1 MNYGKSPIHNMKK
14 ALHTL
19 WKEPYVHI
27 QYRLKFSKSNSLLDS
42 PYKLT
47 VELTFEI
54 IRTLEATSALAHK
67 GHERDFIHVYTRKP
81 NAAWHDLCVAAC
93 CRVLQS
99 VAACCSV
106 VQCFIQTKPECR
118 MAQYAAAFGSVMQR
132 AVVRCNVL
140 QCVAVCCS
148 VLQWVRRDSCISIIH
163 TDELV
168 ESLCI
173 HKFVS
178 VYLGVHVRVR
188 DSFCILIVHVWHHS
202 VALPCSVLQCVAVC
216 CSVLQCVAVCRS
228 VLQCFA
234 VCCSVLQ
241 CVAAQLHSLTCGQEW
256 WLVHMYDMT
265 RSHVRHDSST
275 CATWLVHSRVVKNV
289 LGVFAC
295 HKEYPVTQTARKA
308 FWNSEDLG
316 VRAHPLDT
324 SRWQPRLTYN
334 WYTSKTHFS
343 LEVMTQIKQKG
354 DTGVETLLPRS
365 FLGGYAQNCL
375 FWQRVRLEYSYGKE
389 LASHTHLAKCT
400 PGTLTCCNEW
410 RK

>member
-241 CVAAQLHSLTCGQEW
+241 CVAVCCSVLQCVAVCCSVLQCVAVCCSVSRLSCTHWRVVKSDDSFTCTT
-256 WLVHMYDMT
+256 WLVRMCDMT
-265 RSHVRHDSST
+265 RPHVRHDSFTHVWSRMYSEY
-275 CATWLVHSRVVKNV
+275 SRVTKS
-289 LGVFAC
+289 
-295 HKEYPVTQTARKA
+295 TQ
-308 FWNSEDLG
+308 
-316 VRAHPLDT
+316 
-324 SRWQPRLTYN
+324 
-334 WYTSKTHFS
+334 
-343 LEVMTQIKQKG
+343 
-354 DTGVETLLPRS
+354 
-365 FLGGYAQNCL
+365 
-375 FWQRVRLEYSYGKE
+375 
-389 LASHTHLAKCT
+389 
-400 PGTLTCCNEW
+400 
-410 RK
+410 